1 MANVFAVAI
10 LSQKVDIT
18 RNECNIDIS
27 ADLSQKLLSKHRFE
41 ISISFLMR
49 QIGKSIFIF
58 AIDTVETSYCIELA
72 EAGKI

>member
-1 MANVFAVAI
+1 MYLPLQFCRRKLTSHETNV
-10 LSQKVDIT
+10 
-18 RNECNIDIS
+18 IS
-27 ADLSQKLLSKHRFE
+27 IFQLICRKKLLSKHRFE